1 MGKFIIKKIFLVKC
15 LICTVFSGLIY
26 LSFRI
31 DLIYKNDVNILI
43 SFIIIQFI
51 IWSILFFSKRKFI
64 SNISYNLFIIV
75 FLNLLL
81 TPLFHLITFDVP
93 TRQPNYKIMRE
104 YNGGFFEGMFF
115 GKHFI
120 SSDEKG
126 YRTNKK
132 IDYVNKNE
140 NTLRIVT
147 VGASTTEQ
155 GITDDDKTWS
165 SLLGANL
172 EEVTDKNIE
181 VINTGVAGLRAVHHY
196 ITLKRI
202 KKYKPDVVI
211 FMMGI
216 NDWNDHIVDS
226 DKKYFIPIYEIKYN
240 FKKSILFKTFRNIN
254 KQIHRKIINKRS
266 TGNGKIANNPNPE
279 LNPEAYL
286 LPQIN
291 SLYKRKII
299 KKFRPR
305 DVSKDYQYW
314 LNLII
319 NECKKKDP
327 ICLFLDQ
334 PTAYKKNI
342 SSKLKK
348 RLWMTPPNQDYTLS
362 LDDLISISTVYNSWL
377 KQKVTDNKLNF
388 CLLSN
393 KIEANTSDLIDD
405 CHFSENGAKKVSDV
419 LTRCITLSLKS
430 ILN

>member
-1 MGKFIIKKIFLVKC
+1 M
-15 LICTVFSGLIY
+15 
-26 LSFRI
+26 
-31 DLIYKNDVNILI
+31 
-43 SFIIIQFI
+43 
-51 IWSILFFSKRKFI
+51 
-64 SNISYNLFIIV
+64 
-75 FLNLLL
+75 L
-81 TPLFHLITFDVP
+81 TPLFHFITFDVP
-93 TRQPNYKIMRE
+93 TRQPNYKIIKE

-132 IDYVNKNE
+132 IDYGNKNE
-140 NTLRIVT
+140 NTLRIFT

-155 GITDDDKTWS
+155 GITGDDKTWS

-172 EEVTDKNIE
+172 KEVTDKNIE
-181 VINTGVAGLRAVHHY
+181 VINTGLAGLRAEHHY

-216 NDWNDHIVDS
+216 NDWNNHIVNS

-240 FKKSILFKTFRNIN
+240 FRKSILFKTFKNIN
-254 KQIHRKIINKRS
+254 KQIHRKIINKIRG
-266 TGNGKIANNPNPE
+266 TGNGKIANNLNPE
-279 LNPEAYL
+279 LNTEAYL

-299 KKFRPR
+299 KKFKPK
-305 DVSKDYQYW
+305 DVSEDYQYW

-348 RLWMTPPNQDYTLS
+348 RLWMTPVNQDYTLS

-377 KQKVTDNKLNF
+377 KQKVTDDKLNF

-393 KIEANTSDLIDD
+393 KIEANTSDLTDD
-405 CHFSENGAKKVSDV
+405 CHFSENGSKKVSDV
-419 LTRCITLSLKS
+419 LMRCITLSLKS

>member
-1 MGKFIIKKIFLVKC
+1 MGKFIIKKNFLVKC

-26 LSFRI
+26 LSFRF
-31 DLIYKNDVNILI
+31 DLVYKNDVNILI
-43 SFIIIQFI
+43 SFVIIQFI
-51 IWSILFFSKRKFI
+51 IWSILFFSKKKFI
-64 SNISYNLFIIV
+64 SNISYNLCIIV

-93 TRQPNYKIMRE
+93 TREPNYKTIRE

-132 IDYVNKNE
+132 IDYGNKNK
-140 NTLRIVT
+140 NTLRIFT
-147 VGASTTEQ
+147 VGASTTEEE
-155 GITDDDKTWS
+155 ITDNDKTWS

-172 EEVTDKNIE
+172 EKLTDKNIE
-181 VINTGVAGLRAVHHY
+181 VINAGLSGLRAEHHY
-196 ITLKRI
+196 IALKRI

-211 FMMGI
+211 FMIGI
-216 NDWNDHIVDS
+216 NDWNNHIVYS
-226 DKKYFIPIYEIKYN
+226 DTKYFIPIYEIKYN
-240 FKKSILFKTFRNIN
+240 FTKSILFKTFSNIN
-254 KQIHRKIINKRS
+254 KVIHRKIINKRS
-266 TGNGKIANNPNPE
+266 TGNGKIANNPNPV
-279 LNPEAYL
+279 LNTEAYL

-291 SLYKRKII
+291 SLYKRKMI

-305 DVSKDYQYW
+305 DVSESYQYW

-319 NECKKKDP
+319 NKCKKKDP

-393 KIEANTSDLIDD
+393 KIEANTSDLTDD
-405 CHFSENGAKKVSDV
+405 CHFSENGSKKVSDV
-419 LTRCITLSLKS
+419 LTRYITLSLKS